1 MWTIQSITV
10 ETPGINVTL
19 SDGLPISARRGSAG
33 TSVRVAVGGLG
44 FLDITDTGHQPGGPH
59 YWQLKFNG
67 ETYWYDGEG
76 APSIAVRSDGRF
88 LVAGDGNQVGG
99 RLKPVP
105 DVSPRDVDQIK
116 AMEARRLIPYQSVTG
131 NQRPFSAVEPLAK
144 QYFGFSPYARTLALS
159 IYDWTTA
166 DFFRL
171 DIFHFYRYTALPGS
185 PASDE
190 DIIRAISTTA
200 WAPYTPAD
208 KVFMHS
214 MMMDPVSEPYEEG
227 VAAQYPSIKQ
237 PLIQYLDALGRV
249 TTAAMQSMPRTS
261 VLSKPELYSGQV
273 DVSNLGPDALATY
286 FLQYPGNKGPE
297 GSPMGMPIGQALTG
311 FMQPGSIIN
320 LKSVM
325 SFTDSLE
332 DAQRY
337 SNGIIVRIK
346 PLPGSE
352 VWTQCAYITTLS
364 NEADKTEYTFPG
376 GSAFKV
382 NNYEKQVINGR
393 EYVVIYLEEATK

>member
-1 MWTIQSITV
+1 MWSIQNVTV
-10 ETPGINVTL
+10 ETPGIEVTM
-19 SDGLPISARRGSAG
+19 SDGLPILARRGPAG
-33 TSVRVAVGGLG
+33 SSVRMAVGHLG
-44 FLDITDTGHQPGGPH
+44 FLDITDTSHQSGGPH
-59 YWQLKFNG
+59 YWQLRFNG
-67 ETYWYDGEG
+67 EIYWYDGEG
-76 APSIAVRSDGRF
+76 APSITVRSDGRF
-88 LVAGDGNQVGG
+88 QVTGDGNQVGSH
-99 RLKPVP
+99 LKSVP
-105 DVSPRDVDQIK
+105 DVSPRDVDLIRE
-116 AMEARRLIPYQSVTG
+116 MEARRLIPYQSVTG

-144 QYFGFSPYARTLALS
+144 QYFGSSLFARTLALS

-185 PASDE
+185 PASDD
-190 DIIRAISTTA
+190 DIIKAISTTS

-214 MMMDPVSEPYEEG
+214 MMMDPISEPYQEG
-227 VAAQYPSIKQ
+227 IAAQYPNIKQ

-273 DVSNLGPDALATY
+273 DVSNLGPEALATY
-286 FLQYPGNKGPE
+286 FLQYPGNNGPE
-297 GSPMGMPIGQALTG
+297 GSPMGMPVEQALAG
-311 FMQPGSIIN
+311 FMQPGSVIN

-346 PLPGSE
+346 PLPGSD
-352 VWTQCAYITTLS
+352 VWTQCAYITSLS
-364 NEADKTEYTFPG
+364 NEVNKIEYTFPE

-382 NNYEKQVINGR
+382 NDYEKQVTDNR
-393 EYVVIYLEEATK
+393 EYVVIYLEEAI